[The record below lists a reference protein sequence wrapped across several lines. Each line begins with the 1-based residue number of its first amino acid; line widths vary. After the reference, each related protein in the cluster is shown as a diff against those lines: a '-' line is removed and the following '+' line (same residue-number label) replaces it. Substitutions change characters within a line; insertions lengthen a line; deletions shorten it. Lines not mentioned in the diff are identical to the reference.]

1 MFSTLMARTAA
12 LTVALYFTNRVGIWG
27 NTDASDKLYQHISK
41 RLEPVRQMI
50 PELSKT
56 EIGLIARKY
65 YDLSIKESYQ
75 LMRQLP
81 DYKGQLLELAKSWP
95 KRSKK
100 NEMQQQDETMNEE
113 EFFNWLP
120 VLTVADNDNDDD
132 NDNDNDNNDD
142 ETNEC
147 AVTATNH
154 ATCNTRNT

>member
-65 YDLSIKESYQ
+65 YEFSIKEGYQ

-100 NEMQQQDETMNEE
+100 NKMQQEEGTTSDEEV
-113 EFFNWLP
+113 FNWLP
-120 VLTVADNDNDDD
+120 VLTVAVVDNDNDNDDD
-132 NDNDNDNNDD
+132 NDNDND
-142 ETNEC
+142 ETSEC
-147 AVTATNH
+147 AVTASNH